1 MAVEVPEV
9 VEVRKLLEELDE
21 KALIARL
28 DSFVRLNEG
37 LETKKGEDFIKVSIL
52 GFLEG
57 TLVSLRRKYPENE
70 KVEGLLERVSK
81 RRAEL
86 DTKFRKPKPPIFEN
100 ME

>member
-81 RRAEL
+81 RRVEL

>member
-1 MAVEVPEV
+1 MPSDVPEIW
-9 VEVRKLLEELDE
+9 EVRKLLEELNE

-57 TLVSLRRKYPENE
+57 ILVSLRRKYPENSE
-70 KVEGLLERVSK
+70 VRGLLEMVSA
-81 RRAEL
+81 RRQEL
-86 DTKFRKPKPPIFEN
+86 DELFRKPAMQNLRVE
-100 ME
+100 